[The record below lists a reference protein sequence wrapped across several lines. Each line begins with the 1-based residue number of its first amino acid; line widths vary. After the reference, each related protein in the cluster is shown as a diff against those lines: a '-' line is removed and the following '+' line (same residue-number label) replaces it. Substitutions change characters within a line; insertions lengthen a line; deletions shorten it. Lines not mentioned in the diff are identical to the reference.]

1 MRSDD
6 QHQRH
11 SPGMVAGIDRGE
23 GSEGHVIWARGVL
36 SGVVSL
42 ALVIRVVCHQVTS
55 VHVG

>member
-1 MRSDD
+1 
-6 QHQRH
+6 
-11 SPGMVAGIDRGE
+11 MVAGIDRGE